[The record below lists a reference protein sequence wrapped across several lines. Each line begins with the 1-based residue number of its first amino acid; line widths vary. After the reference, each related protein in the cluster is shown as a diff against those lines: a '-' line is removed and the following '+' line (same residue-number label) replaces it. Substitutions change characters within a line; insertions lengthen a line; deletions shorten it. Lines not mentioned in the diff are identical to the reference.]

1 MDPIKSFLEIAKVA
15 RKQVY
20 KNSTVFPLL
29 APNGIELEYLVLEQA
44 LDEKLIQITELD
56 TEDSVPELK
65 LKNLGKK
72 SVLIVEGEKLV
83 GAKQN
88 RIVNSS
94 FLICGKPRSLF
105 RSVAWGRGAGTDFSS
120 CRTGRN

>member
-65 LKNLGKK
+65 
-72 SVLIVEGEKLV
+72 
-83 GAKQN
+83 
-88 RIVNSS
+88 
-94 FLICGKPRSLF
+94 
-105 RSVAWGRGAGTDFSS
+105 
-120 CRTGRN
+120 